1 LKHIFLNENSFSDD
15 ILSELKVTFDYR
27 LGDLDLNDFNSDADD
42 KLSEDEEEEEEED
55 AEKEDGEPVAD
66 TLGGLSTK
74 NDE

>member
-1 LKHIFLNENSFSDD
+1 
-15 ILSELKVTFDYR
+15 VTFDYR

-55 AEKEDGEPVAD
+55 AEKENGEPVAD